1 MKNNINLVK
10 GTHDLVGLDLEKY
23 NYILE
28 NFKNICNQFSFKEI
42 ITPIIEQEELFVRG
56 VGEMT
61 DIVSKEM
68 YTFIDQGEK
77 KICLRP
83 EATSGIARFAASNYE
98 SGLMKLFTY
107 GPMFRRERP
116 QKGRYRQFNQ
126 LNIEIIG
133 DESFYSDFEVI
144 YIANNLLDS
153 IGLKNKFKLLINSI
167 GTKEDQMN
175 YSKALYE
182 FLKLKKDQLSEVSQ
196 QRLEKNTLRILDSK
210 DPNDQ
215 LIISTAP
222 KLKEFLSN
230 KSLNF
235 YRGVKDLLSSHGV
248 EFIEDHLLVRGLDYY
263 SHTAFEFQTFEDKRQ
278 NTILAG
284 GRYDELISSISSRDI
299 PGIGWAAGIER
310 LIDLVSIP
318 EKPIIKKSILI
329 AVQNLSYISEYKLIN
344 IVSKL
349 DVQFEVKFN
358 NNIKKLFTYAD
369 KNNYDYIA
377 LVGEE
382 EFSSSSIVIKN
393 LKLKEQKKIL
403 IKDLDLSNEIR

>member
-144 YIANNLLDS
+144 YIANSLLDS

-167 GTKEDQMN
+167 GTKEDQKN

-182 FLKLKKDQLSEVSQ
+182 FLKLKEDQLSEVSQ

-222 KLKEFLSN
+222 KLKEFLSI
-230 KSLNF
+230 KSLDF
-235 YRGVKDLLSSHGV
+235 YKRVKDLLSSHGV

-284 GRYDELISSISSRDI
+284 GRYDELISLISSRNI

-310 LIDLVSIP
+310 LIDLVSMP

>member
-10 GTHDLVGLDLEKY
+10 GTHDLFGLDLEKY

-83 EATSGIARFAASNYE
+83 EATSGIARFAASNYK

-144 YIANNLLDS
+144 YIALHNFLTFTDRGPYGS
-153 IGLKNKFKLLINSI
+153 VWVWWVASGSSQAIGHTYTNPWYDRNICVS
-167 GTKEDQMN
+167 
-175 YSKALYE
+175 ALE
-182 FLKLKKDQLSEVSQ
+182 RAHSLGH
-196 QRLEKNTLRILDSK
+196 ILV
-210 DPNDQ
+210 
-215 LIISTAP
+215 L
-222 KLKEFLSN
+222 
-230 KSLNF
+230 
-235 YRGVKDLLSSHGV
+235 
-248 EFIEDHLLVRGLDYY
+248 
-263 SHTAFEFQTFEDKRQ
+263 
-278 NTILAG
+278 
-284 GRYDELISSISSRDI
+284 
-299 PGIGWAAGIER
+299 
-310 LIDLVSIP
+310 
-318 EKPIIKKSILI
+318 
-329 AVQNLSYISEYKLIN
+329 
-344 IVSKL
+344 
-349 DVQFEVKFN
+349 
-358 NNIKKLFTYAD
+358 
-369 KNNYDYIA
+369 
-377 LVGEE
+377 
-382 EFSSSSIVIKN
+382 
-393 LKLKEQKKIL
+393 
-403 IKDLDLSNEIR
+403 

>member
-10 GTHDLVGLDLEKY
+10 GTHDLFGLDLEKY

-28 NFKNICNQFSFKEI
+28 NFKNICNQYSFKEI

-98 SGLMKLFTY
+98 SGFMKLFTY

-144 YIANNLLDS
+144 YIANSLLDS

-167 GTKEDQMN
+167 GTKEDQKN

-182 FLKLKKDQLSEVSQ
+182 FLKLKEDQLSEVSQ

-222 KLKEFLSN
+222 KLKEFLSI
-230 KSLNF
+230 KSLDF
-235 YRGVKDLLSSHGV
+235 YKGVKDLLSSHGV
-248 EFIEDHLLVRGLDYY
+248 EFIEDDLLVRGLDYY

-284 GRYDELISSISSRDI
+284 GRYDELISLISSRNI

-310 LIDLVSIP
+310 LIDLIP
-318 EKPIIKKSILI
+318 MPERPLIKKSILI

-349 DVQFEVKFN
+349 DVQFEVKSN

>member
-1 MKNNINLVK
+1 MKNNINLIK
-10 GTHDLVGLDLEKY
+10 GTHDLVGSDIIKY

-42 ITPIIEQEELFVRG
+42 ITPIIEQEDLYVRG

-68 YTFIDQGEK
+68 YTFLDQGDK

-98 SGLMKLFTY
+98 SGAMKLFTY

-133 DESFYSDFEVI
+133 DKNPYADFEVI
-144 YIANNLLDS
+144 FIASRLLES

-167 GTKEDQMN
+167 GTKDDQIN

-182 FLKLKKDQLSEVSQ
+182 FLKLKKNKLSEISQ

-210 DPNDQ
+210 DINDQ
-215 LIISTAP
+215 LIIREAP
-222 KLKEFLSN
+222 KLKDYLSN
-230 KSLNF
+230 SSLDF
-235 YRGVKDLLSSHGV
+235 YQNVKNLLSSHGIGY
-248 EFIEDHLLVRGLDYY
+248 IEDDLLVRGLDYY
-263 SHTAFEFQTFEDKRQ
+263 THTAFEFQMFEDKRQ

-284 GRYDELISSISSRDI
+284 GRYDELISMISSRDI
-299 PGIGWAAGIER
+299 PGIGWAAGVER
-310 LIDLVSIP
+310 LIDLISIP
-318 EKPIIKKSILI
+318 TFAKNKKLLI
-329 AVQNLSYISEYKLIN
+329 AVQDTSYVAQFKLIN
-344 IVSKL
+344 HISKI
-349 DVQFEVKFN
+349 DVTFEVKSGH
-358 NNIKKLFTYAD
+358 NIKKFFTYAD
-369 KNNYDYIA
+369 KNEFDYIL
-377 LVGEE
+377 LVGDQ
-382 EFSSSSIVIKN
+382 EFHNSSIIIKN
-393 LKLKEQKKIL
+393 LKSKEQKIL
-403 IKDLDLSNEIR
+403 SIKDLDLSNEIR

>member
-182 FLKLKKDQLSEVSQ
+182 FLKLQKNQLSEVSQ

-215 LIISTAP
+215 LIISKAP
-222 KLKEFLSN
+222 KLKEFLSI
-230 KSLNF
+230 KSLDF

-284 GRYDELISSISSRDI
+284 GRYDELISLISSRNI

-310 LIDLVSIP
+310 LIDLVSMP

>member
-1 MKNNINLVK
+1 
-10 GTHDLVGLDLEKY
+10 
-23 NYILE
+23 
-28 NFKNICNQFSFKEI
+28 
-42 ITPIIEQEELFVRG
+42 
-56 VGEMT
+56 
-61 DIVSKEM
+61 
-68 YTFIDQGEK
+68 
-77 KICLRP
+77 
-83 EATSGIARFAASNYE
+83 
-98 SGLMKLFTY
+98 
-107 GPMFRRERP
+107 
-116 QKGRYRQFNQ
+116 
-126 LNIEIIG
+126 
-133 DESFYSDFEVI
+133 
-144 YIANNLLDS
+144 
-153 IGLKNKFKLLINSI
+153 
-167 GTKEDQMN
+167 
-175 YSKALYE
+175 
-182 FLKLKKDQLSEVSQ
+182 LKLKEDQLSEVSQ
-196 QRLEKNTLRILDSK
+196 KRLEKNTLRILDSK

-222 KLKEFLSN
+222 KLKEFLSI
-230 KSLNF
+230 KSLDF
-235 YRGVKDLLSSHGV
+235 YKGVKDLLSSHGV
-248 EFIEDHLLVRGLDYY
+248 EFIEDDLLVRGLDYY

-284 GRYDELISSISSRDI
+284 GRYDELISLISSRNI

-310 LIDLVSIP
+310 LIDLVSMP

-349 DVQFEVKFN
+349 DVQFEVKSN

>member
-10 GTHDLVGLDLEKY
+10 GTHDLFGLDLEKY

-28 NFKNICNQFSFKEI
+28 NFKNICNQYSFKEI

-98 SGLMKLFTY
+98 SGFMKLFTY

-116 QKGRYRQFNQ
+116 KKGRYRQFNQ

-144 YIANNLLDS
+144 YIANSLLDS

-167 GTKEDQMN
+167 GTKEDQKN

-182 FLKLKKDQLSEVSQ
+182 FLKLKEDQLSEVSQ
-196 QRLEKNTLRILDSK
+196 QRIEKNTLRILDSK

-222 KLKEFLSN
+222 KLKEFLSI
-230 KSLNF
+230 KSLDF
-235 YRGVKDLLSSHGV
+235 YKGVKDLLSSHGV
-248 EFIEDHLLVRGLDYY
+248 EFIEDDLLVRGLDYY

-284 GRYDELISSISSRDI
+284 GRYDELISLISSRNI

-310 LIDLVSIP
+310 LIDLISMP
-318 EKPIIKKSILI
+318 EKPLIKKSILI

-349 DVQFEVKFN
+349 DVQFEVKSN

>member
-1 MKNNINLVK
+1 MKNNINLIK
-10 GTHDLVGLDLEKY
+10 GTHDLVGSDIIKY

-42 ITPIIEQEELFVRG
+42 ITPIIEQEDLYVRG

-68 YTFIDQGEK
+68 YTFLDQGDK

-98 SGLMKLFTY
+98 SGTMKLFTY

-133 DESFYSDFEVI
+133 DKNPYADFEVI
-144 YIANNLLDS
+144 FIASRLLES
-153 IGLKNKFKLLINSI
+153 IGLENKFKLLINSI
-167 GTKEDQMN
+167 GTKDDQTN

-182 FLKLKKDQLSEVSQ
+182 FLKLKKNKLSEISQ

-210 DPNDQ
+210 DTNDQ
-215 LIISTAP
+215 LIIRDAP
-222 KLKEFLSN
+222 KLKDFLSN
-230 KSLNF
+230 SSIDF
-235 YRGVKDLLSSHGV
+235 YQNVKNLLSSHGIG
-248 EFIEDHLLVRGLDYY
+248 FIEDDLLVRGLDYY
-263 SHTAFEFQTFEDKRQ
+263 THTAFEFQMFEEKRQ

-284 GRYDELISSISSRDI
+284 GRYDELISMISSRDI
-299 PGIGWAAGIER
+299 PGIGWAAGVER
-310 LIDLVSIP
+310 LIDLISIP
-318 EKPIIKKSILI
+318 TFAKNKKLLI
-329 AVQNLSYISEYKLIN
+329 AVQDTSYVAQFKLIN
-344 IVSKL
+344 HISKI
-349 DVQFEVKFN
+349 DVTFEVKSGH
-358 NNIKKLFTYAD
+358 NIKKFFTYAD
-369 KNNYDYIA
+369 KNEFDYIL
-377 LVGEE
+377 LVGDQ
-382 EFSSSSIVIKN
+382 EFHNSSIVLKN
-393 LKLKEQKKIL
+393 LKSKEQKILL

>member
-10 GTHDLVGLDLEKY
+10 GTHDLFGLDLEKY

-28 NFKNICNQFSFKEI
+28 NFKNICNQYSFKEI

-98 SGLMKLFTY
+98 SGFMKLFTY

-144 YIANNLLDS
+144 YIANSLLDS

-167 GTKEDQMN
+167 GTKEDQKN

-182 FLKLKKDQLSEVSQ
+182 FLKLKEDQLSEVSQ

-222 KLKEFLSN
+222 KLKEFLSI
-230 KSLNF
+230 KSLDF
-235 YRGVKDLLSSHGV
+235 YKGVKDLLSSHGV
-248 EFIEDHLLVRGLDYY
+248 EFIEDDLLVRGLDYY

-284 GRYDELISSISSRDI
+284 GRYDELISLISSRNI

-310 LIDLVSIP
+310 LIDLISMP
-318 EKPIIKKSILI
+318 ERPLIKKSILI

>member
-10 GTHDLVGLDLEKY
+10 GTHDLFGLDLEKY

-28 NFKNICNQFSFKEI
+28 NFKNICNQYSFKEI

-98 SGLMKLFTY
+98 SGFMKLFTY

-144 YIANNLLDS
+144 YIANSLLDS

-167 GTKEDQMN
+167 GTKEDQKN

-182 FLKLKKDQLSEVSQ
+182 FLKLKEDQLSEVSQ

-222 KLKEFLSN
+222 KLKEFLSI
-230 KSLNF
+230 KSLDF

-284 GRYDELISSISSRDI
+284 GRYDELISLISSRNI

-310 LIDLVSIP
+310 LIDLVSMP

>member
-1 MKNNINLVK
+1 MKNNINLIK
-10 GTHDLVGLDLEKY
+10 GTHDLVGSDIIKY

-42 ITPIIEQEELFVRG
+42 ITPIIEQEDLYVRG

-68 YTFIDQGEK
+68 YTFLDQGDK

-98 SGLMKLFTY
+98 SGAMKLFTY

-133 DESFYSDFEVI
+133 DKNPYADFEVI
-144 YIANNLLDS
+144 FIASRLLES

-167 GTKEDQMN
+167 GTKDDQTN

-182 FLKLKKDQLSEVSQ
+182 FLKLKKNKLSEISQ

-210 DPNDQ
+210 DTNDQ
-215 LIISTAP
+215 LIIRDAP
-222 KLKEFLSN
+222 KLKDFLS
-230 KSLNF
+230 KSSIDF
-235 YRGVKDLLSSHGV
+235 YQNVKNLLSSHGIG
-248 EFIEDHLLVRGLDYY
+248 FIEDDLLVRGLDYY
-263 SHTAFEFQTFEDKRQ
+263 THTAFEFQMFEEKRQ

-284 GRYDELISSISSRDI
+284 GRYDELISMISSRDI
-299 PGIGWAAGIER
+299 PGIGWAAGVER
-310 LIDLVSIP
+310 LIDLISIP
-318 EKPIIKKSILI
+318 TFAKNKKLLI
-329 AVQNLSYISEYKLIN
+329 AVQDTSYVAQFKLIN
-344 IVSKL
+344 HISKI
-349 DVQFEVKFN
+349 DVTFEVKSGH
-358 NNIKKLFTYAD
+358 NIKKFFTYAD
-369 KNNYDYIA
+369 KNEFDYIL
-377 LVGEE
+377 LVGDQ
-382 EFSSSSIVIKN
+382 EFHNSSIVLKN
-393 LKLKEQKKIL
+393 LKSKEQKILL

>member
-1 MKNNINLVK
+1 MKNNINLIK
-10 GTHDLVGLDLEKY
+10 GTHDLKGSDLTKY

-28 NFKNICNQFSFKEI
+28 NFKNICAKYSFNEI

-68 YTFIDQGEK
+68 YTFLDQGDK

-83 EATSGIARFAASNYE
+83 EATSGIARHAASTYE
-98 SGLMKLFTY
+98 TGAMKLFTY

-133 DESFYSDFEVI
+133 DETFYSDFEVI
-144 YIANNLLDS
+144 YIAYSLLKS
-153 IGLKNKFKLLINSI
+153 IGLKDKFKLLINSI
-167 GTKEDQMN
+167 GTKEDQIN

-182 FLKLKKDQLSEVSQ
+182 FLKSKKSQLSLISQ
-196 QRLEKNTLRILDSK
+196 ERLEKNTLRILDSK
-210 DPNDQ
+210 DVNDQ
-215 LIISTAP
+215 LIINTAP
-222 KLKEFLSN
+222 KLKEFLST
-230 KSLNF
+230 KSLDF
-235 YRGVKDLLSSHGV
+235 YQGVKELLTSHDV
-248 EFIEDHLLVRGLDYY
+248 EFEEDDLLVRGLDYY

-278 NTILAG
+278 NTVLAG
-284 GRYDELISSISSRDI
+284 GRYDELISLISSRNI

-310 LIDLVSIP
+310 LIDLVSLP
-318 EKPIIKKSILI
+318 ETKNYKKRVLVALQDI
-329 AVQNLSYISEYKLIN
+329 SYIGQYKLIN
-344 IVSKL
+344 LISKANIV
-349 DVQFEVKFN
+349 FEVKFH

-369 KNNYDYIA
+369 KNNFDYIL

-382 EFSSSSIVIKN
+382 EFNKSTII
-393 LKLKEQKKIL
+393 LKDLKSKQQKEIL
-403 IKDLDLSNEIR
+403 IKDLDLINEIR

>member
-1 MKNNINLVK
+1 MKNNINLIK
-10 GTHDLVGLDLEKY
+10 GTHDLVGSDIIKY
-23 NYILE
+23 NYIIE

-42 ITPIIEQEELFVRG
+42 ITPIIEQEDLYVRG

-68 YTFIDQGEK
+68 YTFLDQGDK

-98 SGLMKLFTY
+98 SGAMKLFTY

-133 DESFYSDFEVI
+133 DKNPYADFEVI
-144 YIANNLLDS
+144 FIASRLLES

-167 GTKEDQMN
+167 GTKDDQTN

-182 FLKLKKDQLSEVSQ
+182 FLKLKKNKLSEISQ

-210 DPNDQ
+210 DTNDQ
-215 LIISTAP
+215 LIIRDAP
-222 KLKEFLSN
+222 KLKDFLSN
-230 KSLNF
+230 SSIDF
-235 YRGVKDLLSSHGV
+235 YQNVKNLLSSHGIG
-248 EFIEDHLLVRGLDYY
+248 FIEDDLLVRGLDYY
-263 SHTAFEFQTFEDKRQ
+263 THTAFEFQMFEEKRQ

-284 GRYDELISSISSRDI
+284 GRYDELISMISSRDI
-299 PGIGWAAGIER
+299 PGIGWAAGVER
-310 LIDLVSIP
+310 LIDLISIP
-318 EKPIIKKSILI
+318 TFAKNKKLLI
-329 AVQNLSYISEYKLIN
+329 AVQDTSYVAQFKLIN
-344 IVSKL
+344 HISKI
-349 DVQFEVKFN
+349 DVTFEVKSGH
-358 NNIKKLFTYAD
+358 NIKKFFTYAD
-369 KNNYDYIA
+369 KNEFDYIL
-377 LVGEE
+377 LVGDQ
-382 EFSSSSIVIKN
+382 EFHNSSIVLKN
-393 LKLKEQKKIL
+393 LKSKEQKILL

>member
-10 GTHDLVGLDLEKY
+10 GTHDLFGLDLEKY

-28 NFKNICNQFSFKEI
+28 NFKNICNQYSFKEI

-98 SGLMKLFTY
+98 SGFMKLFTY

-144 YIANNLLDS
+144 YIANSLLDS

-167 GTKEDQMN
+167 GTKEDQKN

-182 FLKLKKDQLSEVSQ
+182 FLKLKEDQLSEVSQ

-215 LIISTAP
+215 LIMSTAP
-222 KLKEFLSN
+222 KIKEFLSI
-230 KSLNF
+230 KSLDF
-235 YRGVKDLLSSHGV
+235 YKGVKDLLSSHGV
-248 EFIEDHLLVRGLDYY
+248 EFIEDDLLVRGLDYY

-284 GRYDELISSISSRDI
+284 GRYDELISLISSRNI

-310 LIDLVSIP
+310 LIDLISMP
-318 EKPIIKKSILI
+318 EKPLIKKSILI

>member
-1 MKNNINLVK
+1 MKNNINLIK
-10 GTHDLVGLDLEKY
+10 GTHDLVGSDIIKY

-28 NFKNICNQFSFKEI
+28 NFRNICNQFSFKEI
-42 ITPIIEQEELFVRG
+42 ITPIIEQEDLYVRG

-68 YTFIDQGEK
+68 YTFLDQGDK

-98 SGLMKLFTY
+98 SGAMKLFTY

-133 DESFYSDFEVI
+133 DKNPYADFEVI
-144 YIANNLLDS
+144 FIASRLLES

-167 GTKEDQMN
+167 GTKDDQTN

-182 FLKLKKDQLSEVSQ
+182 FLKLKKNKLSEISQ

-210 DPNDQ
+210 DTNDQ
-215 LIISTAP
+215 LIIRDAP
-222 KLKEFLSN
+222 KLKDFLSN
-230 KSLNF
+230 SSIDF
-235 YRGVKDLLSSHGV
+235 YQNVKNLLSSHGIG
-248 EFIEDHLLVRGLDYY
+248 FIEDDLLVRGLDYY
-263 SHTAFEFQTFEDKRQ
+263 THTAFEFQMFEEKRQ

-284 GRYDELISSISSRDI
+284 GRYDELISMISSRDI
-299 PGIGWAAGIER
+299 PGIGWAAGVER
-310 LIDLVSIP
+310 LIDLISIP
-318 EKPIIKKSILI
+318 TFAKNKKLLI
-329 AVQNLSYISEYKLIN
+329 AVQDTSYVAQFKLIN
-344 IVSKL
+344 HISKI
-349 DVQFEVKFN
+349 DVTFEVKSGH
-358 NNIKKLFTYAD
+358 NIKKFFTYAD
-369 KNNYDYIA
+369 KNEFDYIL
-377 LVGEE
+377 LVGDQ
-382 EFSSSSIVIKN
+382 EFHNSSIVLKN
-393 LKLKEQKKIL
+393 LKSKEQKILL